1 MMDGM
6 SRMMGGMML
15 IGILAVLVLILA
27 AAALIKY
34 LVRR

>member
-6 SRMMGGMML
+6 RGTML
-15 IGILAVLVLILA
+15 IGILALLFLILT